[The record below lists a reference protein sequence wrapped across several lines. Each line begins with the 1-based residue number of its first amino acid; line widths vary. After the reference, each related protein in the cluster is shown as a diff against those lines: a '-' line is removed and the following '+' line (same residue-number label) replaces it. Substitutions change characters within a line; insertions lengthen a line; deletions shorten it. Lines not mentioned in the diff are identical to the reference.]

1 MSEYYCIGLMSGT
14 SLDGLDICYSK
25 FNRSSS
31 WHFEILKAETIAYSP
46 EWKEKL
52 NSAPLLSSE
61 KLLSLHS
68 EYGFYLGNAVQD
80 FILNN
85 RIENLNCISS
95 HGHTVFHQPGNKFTL
110 QIGDGRAI
118 KQITGKPV
126 IYDFRSQDVL
136 MGGNGAPLV
145 PIGDQLLFSGYSA
158 CLNLG
163 GFTNISFT
171 ENGKRIAFDISPLN
185 VVLNSLS
192 SRLGQ
197 EYDKNGDIARNNSV
211 NHILLEK
218 LNALE
223 FYKLPAPKSLGTEWV
238 NAEILPLL
246 QNIPTE
252 TAIATV
258 TIHTAEQIA
267 RALNEKKFDTVFIT
281 GGGAY
286 NTFFMESLQQL
297 TTTQLIIPDPEIIEF
312 KEALIFAFMGLLK
325 SLGENNVLSSATGAT
340 YDHSS
345 GSIA

>member
-1 MSEYYCIGLMSGT
+1 MSGT
-14 SLDGLDICYSK
+14 SLDGLDICYAK
-25 FNRSSS
+25 FNRSSL

-68 EYGFYLGNAVQD
+68 KYGFYLGNAVQD

-85 RIENLNCISS
+85 RIENLDCISS
-95 HGHTVFHQPGNKFTL
+95 HGHTVFHQPRNKFTL

-163 GFTNISFT
+163 GFTNISFI
-171 ENGKRIAFDISPLN
+171 ENEKRIAFDISPLN

-211 NHILLEK
+211 DQALLAK
-218 LNALE
+218 LNALA

-238 NAEILPLL
+238 NTEIIPLL

-252 TAIATV
+252 TAIATI
-258 TIHTAEQIA
+258 TIHAAEQIA
-267 RALNEKKFDTVFIT
+267 SLLNEKKFDTVFIT

-286 NTFFMESLQQL
+286 NTFFIESLQQL

-325 SLGENNVLSSATGAT
+325 SLGENNVLSSATGAAN
-340 YDHSS
+340 DHSS